1 VVERTGRKPKQ
12 VFQPLRVALTGTTVS
27 PGIFETVA
35 LLGRE
40 ETLARVGHALGA
52 R

>member
-1 VVERTGRKPKQ
+1 M
-12 VFQPLRVALTGTTVS
+12 ALSGGTIS

-40 ETLARVGHALGA
+40 ETLGRIDAVLRAGSGA
-52 R
+52 